1 MQRKRLARGFTL
13 LEIMV
18 VLVIIG
24 ILATA
29 VMLNI
34 GGDVDRATITR
45 AQADIATL
53 STALERYKMDNFTYP
68 TTEQGLAALVRKPNS
83 DPEPRNYKQGG
94 YINKLEKDPWGREYQ
109 YIFPGEHGEFDVFSL
124 GADGQMGG
132 EGPNEDIGNWD
143 TSLEN
148 ER

>member
-1 MQRKRLARGFTL
+1 MKRKHLARGFTL

-45 AQADIATL
+45 AQADIGTL

-109 YIFPGEHGEFDVFSL
+109 YISPGEHGEFDVFSL

>member
-1 MQRKRLARGFTL
+1 MKRKHLARGFTL

-109 YIFPGEHGEFDVFSL
+109 YISPGEHGEFDVFSL

>member
-1 MQRKRLARGFTL
+1 MKRKHLARGFTL

-68 TTEQGLAALVRKPNS
+68 TTEQGLSALVRKPNS

-124 GADGQMGG
+124 GADGQIGG